1 MTEAGVPGVRGN
13 GQNISVM
20 VKVLRLLGRLA
31 AGPYSYVNLEW
42 FARNIVAVRELGTED
57 RPVYEITTANGL
69 VWHLEHDTQTGI
81 ADLYLET
88 TGCGGGA

>member
-1 MTEAGVPGVRGN
+1 MTEAEAVRPAGN
-13 GQNISVM
+13 GQSISVM

-31 AGPYSYVNLEW
+31 SGPYSYVNLEW

-69 VWHLEHDTQTGI
+69 VWHLEHDTQNDYV
-81 ADLYLET
+81 DLYLET
-88 TGCGGGA
+88 TGCNGGA